1 MDELELPMRKTL
13 DFHSSRAWYEC
24 DAALVTC
31 FDSRFDPICSE
42 LLKQL
47 GVAHPD
53 TIKIAGGAKS
63 LASPEEE
70 FHRTFV
76 LDQLKKSIQ
85 LHGTRRVILTLHSD
99 CGGYGRLFG
108 RFQGDAQAEM
118 AHCHEE
124 LERARRF
131 LEETVPA
138 LQVECFFLNFEGA
151 WAVDTTAAAPA

>member
-1 MDELELPMRKTL
+1 MAELMRKIL
-13 DFHSSRAWYEC
+13 DFDSPRQWYEC

-31 FDSRFDPICSE
+31 FDSRFDPICAE

-47 GVAHPD
+47 SIAQPD
-53 TIKIAGGAKS
+53 TIKIAGGSKS

-76 LDQLKKSIQ
+76 LDQLFKSIR

-99 CGGYGRLFG
+99 CGGYGRLAG

-124 LERARRF
+124 LERAKEF
-131 LEETVPA
+131 LRETLPA
-138 LQVECFFLNFEGA
+138 LKVECFFLNFEGA
-151 WAVDTTAAAPA
+151 WAVDESSNSA

>member
-1 MDELELPMRKTL
+1 MQKIL
-13 DFHSSRAWYEC
+13 DFRSPRAWYEC

-31 FDSRFDPICSE
+31 FDSRFDAICSE

-47 GVAHPD
+47 SIARPD
-53 TIKIAGGAKS
+53 TIKIAGGSKS
-63 LASPEEE
+63 LSSPEEE

-76 LDQLKKSIQ
+76 LDQLHKSIR

-118 AHCHEE
+118 THCHEE
-124 LERARRF
+124 LECAKEF
-131 LEETVPA
+131 LRKTLPA
-138 LQVECFFLNFEGA
+138 IKVECFFLNFEGA
-151 WAVDTTAAAPA
+151 WAINGAPDLS

>member
-1 MDELELPMRKTL
+1 MQKILHFESPRE
-13 DFHSSRAWYEC
+13 WYEC
-24 DAALVTC
+24 DAAVVTC

-47 GVAHPD
+47 NIARPD
-53 TIKIAGGAKS
+53 TIKVAGGSKS

-76 LDQLKKSIQ
+76 LDQLHKSIR
-85 LHGTRRVILTLHSD
+85 LHGTRRAILTLHSD

-118 AHCHEE
+118 AHCNQE
-124 LERARRF
+124 LERAKKF
-131 LEETVPA
+131 LRETLPV
-138 LQVECFFLNFEGA
+138 LKVECFFLNFEGA